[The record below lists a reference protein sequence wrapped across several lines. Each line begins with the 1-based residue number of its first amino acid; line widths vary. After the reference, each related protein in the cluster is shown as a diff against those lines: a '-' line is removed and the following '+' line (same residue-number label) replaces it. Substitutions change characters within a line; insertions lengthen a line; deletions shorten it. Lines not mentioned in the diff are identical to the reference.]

1 MNAALTI
8 GETRERLAAGQF
20 SAPHRLRERL
30 RFLHRLNEGGRD
42 AAWISLATESQLEA
56 QIAALL
62 RRAPAEC
69 PLYGVPFAVKDNI
82 DVAGWTT
89 TAACPQFAY
98 EASETAPVV
107 AQLMDAGAVLL
118 GKTNLDQFATGL
130 VGTRSPYGAVP
141 NVFSARHVS
150 GGSSSGSASVVARG
164 LVSFALGTDTAGSGR
179 VPAAFANVI
188 GTKPT
193 PGVFS
198 NRGVVPACRTLDCVS
213 LFTLTARDA
222 AAVYAA
228 LSRHAKEHAGEPKF
242 VRPPPPRYAFPPRLR
257 VGVPH
262 APHFGDEAYRRE
274 FEQSCARLQEL
285 QWQQGTFDLTP
296 FGEAGALLYQGPW
309 TAERYA
315 VAGSLIERHAAGL
328 DPVVAKVI
336 GTGKQYSA
344 VDAFAALYRLRELEA
359 ATRRVWSDFDVL
371 MVPAAPRLPTQVE
384 VAAEPIL
391 VNSELGTY
399 TNFVNLLGLSAVAVP
414 SGFTDAGLPFGVTFI
429 AQGGYDWALIELA
442 ALWQRACG
450 LSLGAALRPLAEP
463 DTLIEDAPP
472 GAIALAVVGAHL
484 RGMPLHGQ
492 LAARGARLRAVTH
505 TAANYRLYALNGM
518 EPPKPGLARADSGAA
533 IAVEVYD
540 VPADAVGSLLVEIPP
555 PLGLGTIEL
564 CDGTWVKGFICEP
577 SALRGARDITAFGG
591 WRAYVENGAARSTDA

>member
-1 MNAALTI
+1 MKATLTI
-8 GETRERLAAGQF
+8 GEICEQLATGQF
-20 SAPHRLRERL
+20 AAPHFLRERL
-30 RFLHRLNEGGRD
+30 RFLHNLNEGGRD
-42 AAWISLATESQLEA
+42 AAWISLATESQLEE

-89 TAACPQFAY
+89 TAACPEFAY
-98 EASETAPVV
+98 QASETASVV
-107 AQLMDAGAVLL
+107 AQLMAAGAVLL

-164 LVSFALGTDTAGSGR
+164 LVCFALGTDTAGSGR
-179 VPAAFANVI
+179 VPAGFNNVI
-188 GTKPT
+188 GIKPT

-213 LFTLTARDA
+213 LFTLTAADA
-222 AAVYAA
+222 ATVYAA
-228 LSRHAKEHAGEPKF
+228 LSRHAAERAVEPAF
-242 VRPPPPRYAFPPRLR
+242 ARPPPPRYAFPPRLR

-262 APHFGDEAYRRE
+262 SPQFGSDTYRDE
-274 FEQSCARLQEL
+274 FEKSCAKLQDL

-296 FGEAGALLYQGPW
+296 FSEAGALLYQGPW

-315 VAGSLIERHAAGL
+315 VAGALIERRAAGI

-336 GTGKQYSA
+336 STGKQYSA

-359 ATRRVWSDFDVL
+359 RTRQAWTDFDVL
-371 MVPAAPRLPTQVE
+371 MVPTAPRLPTQAE
-384 VAAEPIL
+384 VAAEPIAA
-391 VNSELGTY
+391 NSELGTY
-399 TNFVNLLGLSAVAVP
+399 TNFVNLLGLSAIAVP
-414 SGFTDAGLPFGVTFI
+414 AGFTDDGLPFGVTFI
-429 AQGGYDWALIELA
+429 APGGYDWALIELA
-442 ALWQRACG
+442 ALWQRARG
-450 LSLGAALRPLAEP
+450 LPLGVKLRPLSDH
-463 DTLIEDAPP
+463 DTAVLATPP
-472 GAIALAVVGAHL
+472 ASIPLAVVGAHL

-492 LAARGARLRAVTH
+492 LAARGARLRAVTR
-505 TAANYRLYALNGM
+505 TAANYRLYALNGV
-518 EPPKPGLARADSGAA
+518 EPPKPGLARADGGAA

-540 VPADAVGSLLVEIPP
+540 LPADAVGPLLAEIPP

-564 CDGTWVKGFICEP
+564 SDGSWVKGFICEP
-577 SALRGARDITAFGG
+577 GALRGARDITAFGG
-591 WRAYVENGAARSTDA
+591 WRAYVESAAARSSA